1 MTSNKANDK
10 QKTSCDGACLR
21 MAGQKMYAKKNQNKA
36 EKWTERIYFLKIPRY
51 NMLKFSDSGEIP
63 QQ

>member
-21 MAGQKMYAKKNQNKA
+21 TAGQKMYAKKNSVPLGGACRQ
-36 EKWTERIYFLKIPRY
+36 
-51 NMLKFSDSGEIP
+51 
-63 QQ
+63 

>member
-21 MAGQKMYAKKNQNKA
+21 MAGQKMYAKKIQYPLEGFVGN
-36 EKWTERIYFLKIPRY
+36 EP
-51 NMLKFSDSGEIP
+51 
-63 QQ
+63 

>member
-21 MAGQKMYAKKNQNKA
+21 MAGQKMYVKKNSVPLGGVCLQ
-36 EKWTERIYFLKIPRY
+36 
-51 NMLKFSDSGEIP
+51 
-63 QQ
+63 

>member
-21 MAGQKMYAKKNQNKA
+21 TAGQKKYAKKNSVSLGGVCRQ
-36 EKWTERIYFLKIPRY
+36 
-51 NMLKFSDSGEIP
+51 
-63 QQ
+63 